1 MTDGIGQ
8 VIQAFAM
15 IGVAGVVY
23 VVTRLLGKK
32 PQIARTRE
40 VPPERVLHDTLT
52 AHINDQAKREQKEVS
67 RAVNG
72 DSAADALAEIGNRR
86 RGE

>member
-15 IGVAGVVY
+15 MGVAGVVY
-23 VVTRLLGKK
+23 VLTRVFRKRQSFSEL
-32 PQIARTRE
+32 PE
-40 VPPERVLHDTLT
+40 VPPERVLHEKLT
-52 AHINDQAKREQKEVS
+52 QHILDHAKQEQAAVTE
-67 RAVNG
+67 AVNS
-72 DSAADALAEIGNRR
+72 DSAAEALAEIGNRR